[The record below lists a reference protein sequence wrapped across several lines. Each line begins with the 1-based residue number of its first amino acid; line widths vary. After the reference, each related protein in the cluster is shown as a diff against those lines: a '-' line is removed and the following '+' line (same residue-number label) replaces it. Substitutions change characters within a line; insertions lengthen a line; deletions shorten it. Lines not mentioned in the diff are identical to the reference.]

1 MAGKRS
7 FLRSGKRW
15 QLGGFMRASVRWVG
29 VLMGALWLVGCQH
42 SATDAANEAPVV
54 KVAAIEPG
62 VRAVPDLFGTVV
74 PSVEAPLG
82 FEVGGRIVSRAVA
95 RGATVVA
102 GQVLASLDSAPFIT
116 SVASAKA
123 ARAQALA
130 QADFARQ
137 NVARVRALFEK
148 KLASPQEL
156 DQAVSQ
162 AKVADAAQAVA
173 EAGLDRAVLNL
184 NYATLKAPFAAVVTA
199 LPADEGAVVAAGQP
213 VVMLAKAGT
222 RSVLVAVPE
231 ARMAQLPQAAQVLPP
246 QGSPAF
252 AAPIAVQ
259 GFEAEGAADA
269 TSRTVAVR
277 FHLPADAPLA
287 LGQSVRL
294 RFADDAVPKTVP
306 IAAISGDRQQPVVW
320 VVEKNIVRPYPV
332 RVEGL
337 TDERALIQT
346 NLPVGTPVV
355 ALGTNRLHPGQ
366 TVRVQAPL
374 GDDAPRAAPSSVS
387 VAP

>member
-1 MAGKRS
+1 MRVWVR
-7 FLRSGKRW
+7 L
-15 QLGGFMRASVRWVG
+15 LGRLVGMSVA
-29 VLMGALWLVGCQH
+29 ALWLAGCQH
-42 SATDAANEAPVV
+42 SATEAANEAPVV

-62 VRAVPDLFGTVV
+62 ARAVPDVFGTVV
-74 PSVEAPLG
+74 ASVEAPLG
-82 FEVGGRIVSRAVA
+82 FEVGGRIVSRSVA

-102 GQVLASLDSAPFIT
+102 GQVLATLDTAPFLT

-123 ARAQALA
+123 ARVQAVA

-137 NVARVRALFEK
+137 NVARVRALFDK

-162 AKVADAAQAVA
+162 AKAADAAQAVA
-173 EAGLDRAVLNL
+173 EAGLDRAALNL
-184 NYATLKAPFAAVVTA
+184 NYATLKAPFAGVVTA

-213 VVMLAKAGT
+213 VVMMAKAGA

-231 ARMAQLPQAAQVLPP
+231 ARMAQLPQDAQVLPQ

-252 AAPIAVQ
+252 SAPIAVQ

-269 TSRTVAVR
+269 ASRTVAVR
-277 FHLPADAPLA
+277 FHLPADASLA

-294 RFADDAVPKTVP
+294 RFADASAPKTVP
-306 IAAISGDRQQPVVW
+306 IAAISGEAEQPVVW
-320 VVEKNIVRPYPV
+320 VVEHNTVRPYPV
-332 RVEGL
+332 TVDAL
-337 TDERALIQT
+337 TDEQALIHT
-346 NLPVGTPVV
+346 NLPMGTRVV
-355 ALGTNRLHPGQ
+355 ALGTNRLHPGE

-374 GDDAPRAAPSSVS
+374 GIDAPN
-387 VAP
+387 VAVRP